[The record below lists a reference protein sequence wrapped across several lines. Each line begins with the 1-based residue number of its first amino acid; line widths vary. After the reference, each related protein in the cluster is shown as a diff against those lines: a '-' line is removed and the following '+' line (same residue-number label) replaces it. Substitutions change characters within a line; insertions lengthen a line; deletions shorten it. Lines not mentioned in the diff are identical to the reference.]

1 MKPIRFVLML
11 ALSALTAGVLAEE
24 EFTKIYW
31 GPNIGIVTRP
41 RKVFENLDLSQY
53 VLRSAAN
60 GTYYPGDYTHLNGA
74 GRVIYLPLSQ
84 ARSTVDG
91 KSRLTV
97 KAQAYY
103 KYQTNPYQTLQM
115 NIVLEQRDDGIY
127 AWCDKMYESTSTA
140 ESEHQPYAWM
150 YFRDLGTDFGTA
162 GSGNRVVVGGVGY
175 DWRDIDGT
183 FSKGFGIDNLILG
196 RIDATEVKITDLSGN
211 IAVTDNCVIENP
223 GAVKIAGTFT
233 GGGDLTYRATE
244 PLLVPRE
251 VIPGGEVTACES
263 SCITKTWVKVAE
275 NRKLSSMTNVVVDT
289 FGTRSGQV
297 TGGYGFWQND
307 GETASVQVYAKVS
320 AGSQYQVG
328 SVLQFRQSGADI
340 EASIYEAYSF
350 EKPWGKGYSFS
361 TYKYGD
367 IDLVAENKKDPSN
380 TGCFTCTIATGDLTT
395 GTPNGRAG
403 LKNLRMYFA
412 DAILPYVSVGASVY
426 MKNTWQTVA
435 RNRLLSTLTN
445 VTAITCGT
453 RTLVAVPAAY
463 CHWRNNG
470 SFAAVQVYKEK
481 NANYQT
487 GSVLYFRQ
495 CGPDVQAAILP
506 YSYNKPWQNGYDE
519 KTYKYGD
526 IDFEV
531 CAKTITDTAI
541 FQSLSV
547 AKTDAD
553 GQSGLKD
560 LKLYFSDEQPQYV
573 ETTGLNNM
581 TTGAVV
587 RVGGAGS
594 AKMWLNLNH
603 TVNGQGLPKDGTLD
617 VGANGIVAISHSTK
631 ATRVFVHDGGVIYQ
645 ATDNIFGND
654 TPVNV
659 SLDNGMIA
667 LGADGSPMDDSIKE
681 SGVFAFT
688 ALHLVRFANGADITG
703 HIPSVGYGVDIY
715 PYWHVTGS
723 SPSSCSAGFRLFE
736 SPSFVLDVED
746 VTDSPADDFTIG
758 GVIDRNAENNVI
770 ATTPVIKVGAG
781 TVSVTA
787 ELGNQRPAGV
797 DYGLVVSNGVWRFA
811 SDKAS
816 NASLDV
822 LLKGG
827 RLAVASDVDAVL
839 GKVAL
844 GVASEIDL
852 EDGASISIA
861 APTDAN
867 WPEKRLSFTVA
878 GDFALN
884 RATQI
889 RIGTSA
895 CLTDAQL
902 RRIRINGLRVVQDE
916 DGYLAGTKFGILLL
930 VR

>member
-24 EFTKIYW
+24 EFTKIYM
-31 GPNIGIVTRP
+31 GPNIGIVTHP
-41 RKVFENLDLSQY
+41 RKVFENLDLSKY
-53 VLRSAAN
+53 ELCSAAN
-60 GTYYPGDYTHLNGA
+60 GTYYSDYTIINGA
-74 GRVIYLPLSQ
+74 GRTIYLPLSQ

-91 KSRLTV
+91 KLRLTAKV
-97 KAQAYY
+97 QSYY
-103 KYQTNPYQTLQM
+103 KYQPSTPYQTLQM

-150 YFRDLGTDFGTA
+150 YFRDLGTDFGTV
-162 GSGNRVVVGGVGY
+162 GNGNRVVMGDIGY

-183 FSKGFGIDNLILG
+183 FHKGFGIDNLILG
-196 RIDATEVKITDLSGN
+196 RIDAAEVKITDLSGN
-211 IAVTDNCVIENP
+211 IAVTDNCVIEDP

-244 PLLVPRE
+244 SHLMPGE

-289 FGTRSGQV
+289 FGTRTGKV
-297 TGGYGFWQND
+297 TGGYGHWKND
-307 GETASVQVYAKVS
+307 GDSASVQVYGVV
-320 AGSQYQVG
+320 GSSYQAG

-340 EASIYEAYSF
+340 EASIYEAYTYDN
-350 EKPWGKGYSFS
+350 PWNRGYNKD
-361 TYKYGD
+361 TYQYGD
-367 IDLVAENKKDPSN
+367 IDFIEENRKDPTQA
-380 TGCFTCTIATGDLTT
+380 TGCATISIASGDVATDS
-395 GTPNGRAG
+395 PNGRAG

-412 DAILPYVSVGASVY
+412 DEILPYVSVGAGVY

-445 VTAITCGT
+445 VTAITCGS

-519 KTYKYGD
+519 DTYKYGD

-547 AKTDAD
+547 AKTDTE

-587 RVGGAGS
+587 RVGGTGS
-594 AKMWLNLNH
+594 AKMWLNLKH
-603 TVNGQGLPKDGTLD
+603 TVNAQGLPTDGTLD
-617 VGANGIVAISHSTK
+617 VGANGIVTISHSTK
-631 ATRVFVHDGGVIYQ
+631 ATRMFVHDGGIVYQ
-645 ATDNIFGND
+645 ATNNIFALSM
-654 TPVNV
+654 PVNV
-659 SLDNGMIA
+659 SLDNGTIA
-667 LGADGSPMDDSIKE
+667 LGGSPMDGSIKE
-681 SGVFAFT
+681 SGTFAFT

-703 HIPSVGYGVDIY
+703 HIPRIGYGVDIY

-746 VTDSPADDFTIG
+746 VTDSPTDDFTVG
-758 GVIDRNAENNVI
+758 GVIDRNVENNVI
-770 ATTPVIKVGAG
+770 ATTPVIKIGAG

-787 ELGNQRPAGV
+787 ELGNQRPAGM

-827 RLAVASDVDAVL
+827 KLAVASDVDAVL

-878 GDFALN
+878 GGFALN
-884 RATQI
+884 RATKI

-895 CLTDAQL
+895 CLTGAQL
-902 RRIRINGLRVVQDE
+902 RKIRINGLRVLQDE
-916 DGYLAGTKFGILLL
+916 DGYLAGTKFGVLLL

>member
-11 ALSALTAGVLAEE
+11 ALGALTAGVLAEE
-24 EFTKIYW
+24 EFTKIYF
-31 GPNIGIVTRP
+31 GPNIGIATHP
-41 RKVFENLDLSQY
+41 RKVFENLDLSKY
-53 VLRSAAN
+53 ELRSAAN
-60 GTYYPGDYTHLNGA
+60 GTYYSDYTIINGA
-74 GRVIYLPLSQ
+74 GRTIYLPLSQ
-84 ARSTVDG
+84 SRSTVDG
-91 KSRLTV
+91 KPRLTV

-103 KYQTNPYQTLQM
+103 KYSTNPYQTLQM

-127 AWCDKMYESTSTA
+127 AWCDKMYQSTSTA
-140 ESEHQPYAWM
+140 ASEHQPYAWM
-150 YFRDLGTDFGTA
+150 YFRDLATDFGTA
-162 GSGNRVVVGGVGY
+162 GSGNRVVMGDVGY
-175 DWRDIDGT
+175 DWRDVDDT
-183 FSKGFGIDNLILG
+183 FHKGFGIDNLILG
-196 RIDATEVKITDLSGN
+196 RVDAAEVKITDLSGD

-223 GAVKIAGTFT
+223 GAVRIAGTFT

-244 PLLVPRE
+244 MRQVPGE
-251 VIPGGEVTACES
+251 VVPGGEVTACED

-275 NRKLSSMTNVVVDT
+275 NRKLSSLTNVLVDT
-289 FGTRSGQV
+289 FGTRSGKT

-320 AGSQYQVG
+320 SGSQYQVG

-350 EKPWGKGYSFS
+350 EKPWEKGYSFS

-395 GTPNGRAG
+395 GTANGRAG
-403 LKNLRMYFA
+403 LTNLRMYFA
-412 DAILPYVSVGASVY
+412 DEILPYVSAGASVY
-426 MKNTWQTVA
+426 MKSTWQTVA

-453 RTLVAVPAAY
+453 RTGVAVPAAY

-470 SFAAVQVYKEK
+470 SFAVVQVYK
-481 NANYQT
+481 AVSAYYQT

-506 YSYNKPWQNGYDE
+506 YSYNDPWKNGYD
-519 KTYKYGD
+519 KDTYEYGD

-531 CAKTITDTAI
+531 CAKTISDAAI
-541 FQSLSV
+541 FQSLTV
-547 AKTDAD
+547 AKADAE

-581 TTGAVV
+581 TTGSVV
-587 RVGGAGS
+587 RVGGTGS

-603 TVNGQGLPKDGTLD
+603 TVNEQGLPKDGTLD
-617 VGANGIVAISHSTK
+617 VGANGIVTISHSTK
-631 ATRVFVHDGGVIYQ
+631 ATRMFVHDGGIVYQ
-645 ATDNIFGND
+645 ATNNIFALSM
-654 TPVNV
+654 PVNV
-659 SLDNGMIA
+659 SLDNGTIA
-667 LGADGSPMDDSIKE
+667 LGGSPMDSSIKE
-681 SGVFAFT
+681 TGTFAFA

-703 HIPSVGYGVDIY
+703 HIPRVGYGVDIY

-758 GVIDRNAENNVI
+758 GVIDRNADETTKVL
-770 ATTPVIKVGAG
+770 ATTPVIKIGSG

-787 ELGNQRPAGV
+787 ELGDQRPAV

-844 GVASEIDL
+844 GVASEIAL

-902 RRIRINGLRVVQDE
+902 SRIRINGLRVVQDE